1 MRNERRYLSTRF
13 CSFCSKCAVRFPQ
26 KTRLQLRVS
35 LNSDEKAQKEKR
47 HLFQKSKRYCEI
59 RVRLPHFFSARC
71 FHFPICLFVSAKGLP
86 KSHGCF
92 PEDRDGRALLRKT
105 TGGFEASFASGK
117 ADDNF
122 YNGSDDTQGAESCQ
136 RPAYSDETECIAFY
150 TCGRRKGKTDEHK
163 CKECIEQRF
172 YGKCPRRKGPG
183 GCRTGKE
190 RGNDKKT

>member
-105 TGGFEASFASGK
+105 TGSRLPLPPERRTIISITEAMTHRAPKVASVQPIRTK
-117 ADDNF
+117 RNASPF
-122 YNGSDDTQGAESCQ
+122 TRAE
-136 RPAYSDETECIAFY
+136 
-150 TCGRRKGKTDEHK
+150 G
-163 CKECIEQRF
+163 
-172 YGKCPRRKGPG
+172 
-183 GCRTGKE
+183 GKE
-190 RGNDKKT
+190 KRTSTNAKSA